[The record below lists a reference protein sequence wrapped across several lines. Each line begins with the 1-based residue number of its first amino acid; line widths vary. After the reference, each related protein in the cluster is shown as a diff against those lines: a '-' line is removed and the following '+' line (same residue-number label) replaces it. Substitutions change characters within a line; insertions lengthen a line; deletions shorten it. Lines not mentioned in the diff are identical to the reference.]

1 MMKNGSGSHSEGGW
15 VMEFEFDGLIF
26 SNECIPPAVKP
37 FPKISNPTQFLHEFN
52 RQKSRVS
59 WVLIE
64 KKYDGTNLRL
74 VKYQGKIYLL
84 TRNKNAENRF
94 AELFKKAL
102 NNNPA
107 LINFIK
113 FFYDNWDEKDYIAG
127 ELIAKELKAPYTSQ
141 FQPANFVI
149 FEFWEDKIG
158 KFYPVHVLETN
169 SFITGEIQ
177 EYLYIDEVNQELLKN
192 LANLAWL
199 RDYEGFVIKALAEDN
214 SILFRGKI
222 KPIHYGFPTHESQI
236 YKNKLKKEKTD
247 KKTYATEEE
256 ILQAIEKVRLR
267 LSYEEF
273 IDPKIVM
280 PLIAKE
286 VAEEF
291 GKRLPAS
298 AYGLYMQVIAAKR
311 ES

>member
-1 MMKNGSGSHSEGGW
+1 
-15 VMEFEFDGLIF
+15 
-26 SNECIPPAVKP
+26 
-37 FPKISNPTQFLHEFN
+37 
-52 RQKSRVS
+52 
-59 WVLIE
+59 
-64 KKYDGTNLRL
+64 
-74 VKYQGKIYLL
+74 LL

-291 GKRLPAS
+291 GKRLPTS
-298 AYGLYMQVIAAKR
+298 AYRLYMQVVN
-311 ES
+311 SL